1 MINLNLKKR
10 TKVIISLVVLASV
23 LAASPFV
30 IYLKVLPYAVSNEH
44 VINFVEKSL
53 NKYAGLKLDIKK
65 PVLKT
70 ELSPIISFKVDELSL
85 HNKKNVLL
93 LSVDN
98 FDTTI
103 SFKEIMDKNI
113 IIKKLGADYIF
124 ADINNL
130 MALAPKQQE
139 KKEQQKSEWNL
150 DFFDSLLYVK
160 KSLFL
165 YKVEPNTYVSLKAD
179 DIEIDNSK
187 KDFRYV
193 HFNITSDIRKLGKNL
208 HINIADRN
216 SVFIKNKAL
225 YIQKCILAVNNSKI
239 YFNGYAARKK
249 NSYIEVFTDKILVS
263 DVLELIDSNIIENN
277 LNEPLAFFKDLKGD
291 FNFNIKLTK
300 KDLNGVVNL
309 NRISCKL
316 IPVDNIP
323 LMLEKGKIV
332 MTKNDIV
339 IKDFVGYYNNKK
351 ENAIEMEGT
360 VKDYLKSIDTNLIT
374 RAVVTNDFAKN
385 QFSNMVGIPI
395 TLVGGST
402 KTRLD
407 IKAINNKI
415 DLVWLFGLKSGQ
427 DILIDGTSLTPT
439 NYRRMLKADM
449 HYEGTLFNI
458 KSIDY
463 YIAPENMPNEKKKKI
478 QPVVKIA
485 GNIDV
490 SKPVPNVLNL
500 GFEIPK
506 PLPSEFLNVLIGQ
519 KMFKKGTIAGNMEF
533 VNARKYPS
541 LNGKL
546 TMDKVRIPSQRLYL
560 KHGEMNTENGLLNL
574 VADGRY
580 RRSQYDFNGSLI
592 NEIKFPIVVKDVN
605 LTIDDVDVE
614 RFIAS
619 ANNQKS
625 EAITSEK
632 FDVTPSG
639 EAVDD
644 DDNTPTFDIGN
655 FIVENCVLHIL
666 NGSYK
671 DIKFSDVKA
680 TLSLDKNSIF
690 NMYSNR
696 FEIDEGHSSA
706 KINCDLKK
714 HKYNLVLG
722 IKDVNSDLMATTLL
736 ALPREITG
744 KASGIIALNT
754 DDSLKLNGSI
764 KFMVKNGTIQKV
776 GLVEYILK
784 FAALFRNPL
793 AMISPSTFSDLVNIP
808 EGNFDLINGDLQIK
822 NNVIEKMMIKSSAP
836 QLSSFIIGRYDLETR
851 DATLRIYTKFSNR
864 NKGFAGFLRN
874 ISLNSLAN
882 RIPLSSRNDSNY
894 YAAEISQLPPIDADE
909 KDCQIFLTKVDG
921 DVEHNNFISSLK
933 KIK

>member
-1 MINLNLKKR
+1 MNLKKR
-10 TKVIISLVVLASV
+10 TKFAISLVVLASV

-225 YIQKCILAVNNSKI
+225 YIQKCILTVNNSKI

-249 NSYIEVFTDKILVS
+249 NSYIEIFTDKILVS

-533 VNARKYPS
+533 VNAGKYPS

-696 FEIDEGHSSA
+696 FEIAEGHSSA

-736 ALPREITG
+736 AMKKEITG

>member
-1 MINLNLKKR
+1 MNLKKR
-10 TKVIISLVVLASV
+10 TKIVISLVVLASI

-70 ELSPIISFKVDELSL
+70 ELSPVISFKVDELILQNS
-85 HNKKNVLL
+85 NNVLL

-225 YIQKCILAVNNSKI
+225 YIQKCMLAVNNSKI

-249 NSYIEVFTDKILVS
+249 NSYIEIFTDKILVS

-427 DILIDGTSLTPT
+427 DILIDGASLT
-439 NYRRMLKADM
+439 
-449 HYEGTLFNI
+449 
-458 KSIDY
+458 
-463 YIAPENMPNEKKKKI
+463 
-478 QPVVKIA
+478 
-485 GNIDV
+485 
-490 SKPVPNVLNL
+490 
-500 GFEIPK
+500 
-506 PLPSEFLNVLIGQ
+506 
-519 KMFKKGTIAGNMEF
+519 
-533 VNARKYPS
+533 
-541 LNGKL
+541 
-546 TMDKVRIPSQRLYL
+546 
-560 KHGEMNTENGLLNL
+560 
-574 VADGRY
+574 
-580 RRSQYDFNGSLI
+580 
-592 NEIKFPIVVKDVN
+592 
-605 LTIDDVDVE
+605 
-614 RFIAS
+614 
-619 ANNQKS
+619 
-625 EAITSEK
+625 
-632 FDVTPSG
+632 
-639 EAVDD
+639 
-644 DDNTPTFDIGN
+644 
-655 FIVENCVLHIL
+655 
-666 NGSYK
+666 
-671 DIKFSDVKA
+671 
-680 TLSLDKNSIF
+680 
-690 NMYSNR
+690 
-696 FEIDEGHSSA
+696 
-706 KINCDLKK
+706 
-714 HKYNLVLG
+714 
-722 IKDVNSDLMATTLL
+722 
-736 ALPREITG
+736 
-744 KASGIIALNT
+744 
-754 DDSLKLNGSI
+754 
-764 KFMVKNGTIQKV
+764 
-776 GLVEYILK
+776 
-784 FAALFRNPL
+784 
-793 AMISPSTFSDLVNIP
+793 
-808 EGNFDLINGDLQIK
+808 LQ
-822 NNVIEKMMIKSSAP
+822 M
-836 QLSSFIIGRYDLETR
+836 
-851 DATLRIYTKFSNR
+851 
-864 NKGFAGFLRN
+864 
-874 ISLNSLAN
+874 
-882 RIPLSSRNDSNY
+882 
-894 YAAEISQLPPIDADE
+894 
-909 KDCQIFLTKVDG
+909 
-921 DVEHNNFISSLK
+921 
-933 KIK
+933 